1 MDFQFKANTDEKCD
15 ISNDENEYN
24 LVLSFKSLQ
33 LINKDIKKIQL
44 LFLYGDL
51 LSKLDIDVPGED
63 GALEVE
69 QVFVIHSTPNT
80 LANNFQLVP
89 LIFLFLDEDKKIIG
103 MCPSKSH

>member
-1 MDFQFKANTDEKCD
+1 MDFQFKASSDEKCD

-24 LVLSFKSLQ
+24 LVLTFTSLQ
-33 LINKDIKKIQL
+33 LTNKDIKKVEL

-51 LSKLDIDVPGED
+51 LSKMEIEVPGED
-63 GALEVE
+63 GAIKIE

-80 LANNFQLVP
+80 LASNFQLTP

-103 MCPSKSH
+103 L